1 VTGNTES
8 VRVLAVSGSLRK
20 ASSNSALVSAAVR
33 VAPAGV
39 EVSVY
44 GELADVAPFNPDL
57 DAGTVP
63 IGVVRFR
70 AALAACD
77 AILMCSPEYAHGVS
91 GVLKNALDWIV
102 SSGELMDKPIA
113 LINASGRATLAYASL
128 RETLTTMSGRVIE
141 DASVTIPLEGSKSD
155 AAGLARDGHVS
166 GVLKASLAALA
177 RVVRADAGRRA
188 GEDAGREARS
198 VIATYRITTA
208 RLEDLSQLSAIELA
222 AARLLEGHAPESV
235 LNETTSLDVLNHAQH
250 DGRLWLALADDVPVG
265 FAYVEVIERDTVHLE
280 EIAVHPDHGRRGLGA
295 TLVVRVCEWAAVH
308 GYASVTLT
316 TFRDVP
322 WNMPFY
328 AKLGFAVVPSHTL
341 SAGLRAVVDDET
353 RRGLDS
359 SRRVVMKRPSAAVQG

>member
-1 VTGNTES
+1 MTGNTES

-39 EVSVY
+39 ECVY
-44 GELADVAPFNPDL
+44 GELADVAPYNPDL

-70 AALAACD
+70 AAIAACD
-77 AILMCSPEYAHGVS
+77 AILICSPEYAHGVS

-155 AAGLARDGHVS
+155 AAGLARNGHVS

-188 GEDAGREARS
+188 GEHVDAGREARS
-198 VIATYRITTA
+198 AIATYRITTA

-235 LNETTSLDVLNHAQH
+235 LNETTSLDVLNHARH
-250 DGRLWLALADDVPVG
+250 DERLWVALADDVPVG
-265 FAYVEVIERDTVHLE
+265 FCVH
-280 EIAVHPDHGRRGLGA
+280 RG
-295 TLVVRVCEWAAVH
+295 
-308 GYASVTLT
+308 
-316 TFRDVP
+316 D
-322 WNMPFY
+322 
-328 AKLGFAVVPSHTL
+328 
-341 SAGLRAVVDDET
+341 
-353 RRGLDS
+353 
-359 SRRVVMKRPSAAVQG
+359 